1 MNDTSLVKNFSGL
14 RIFSDLFT
22 SENLAKGVDMMK
34 RPAAIAIAASLGIH
48 GVLGISFPLLSGSSP
63 KERQTPVK
71 LVDLTPDEQ
80 SKLPPQSPTS
90 GIVLPPLNGPALPS
104 TTNPAAGSFFKFQ
117 PNTPQ
122 TPFFNASPA
131 SGTSGATQ
139 SNNSLFSSSVTPSII
154 SPDYFLNGF
163 SQSNEAGNTPPPPG
177 PSPSPTSSP
186 SPSPTGSPSPS
197 PTASPTASP
206 SPGTPTPNPT
216 ATPAA
221 SPAELELAAKNQQA
235 RRLAGIKIAQQL
247 SLVQQGVQQGDGTSS
262 SIEDLN
268 SRYIKWQTNL
278 QAASQGRI
286 TPENLPL
293 ETTPY
298 PETIPPI
305 QCQNDACEGKSVI
318 FVVAIDPEGQ
328 MLGDPGVIRTTG
340 DKALDQAA
348 TQVFLN
354 TLLPNLQKPPA
365 KKRLTLYSVS
375 VDFITRTSS

>member
-1 MNDTSLVKNFSGL
+1 MNDTSLLKNLSGL
-14 RIFSDLFT
+14 RIVSDLLT
-22 SENLAKGVDMMK
+22 SENLARGVDIMK

-48 GVLGISFPLLSGSSP
+48 GVLGMSFPLLSGSPP

-80 SKLPPQSPTS
+80 NKLPPQSPTS

-104 TTNPAAGSFFKFQ
+104 TTNPAAGSSFKFQ
-117 PNTPQ
+117 PNTLQNPY
-122 TPFFNASPA
+122 FNASRA
-131 SGTSGATQ
+131 SGTSGAAQ
-139 SNNSLFSSSVTPSII
+139 PNNSLFSSSVTPTII

-163 SQSNEAGNTPPPPG
+163 SPSNESGNTPLPPG
-177 PSPSPTSSP
+177 PAPSPSPTSSP
-186 SPSPTGSPSPS
+186 SPSPTGSPSPTPS
-197 PTASPTASP
+197 PTESP
-206 SPGTPTPNPT
+206 SPGPV
-216 ATPAA
+216 ATPSPTVTPGA

-235 RRLAGIKIAQQL
+235 RRVAGVKIAQQL
-247 SLVQQGVQQGDGTSS
+247 SLAQRDGGTSS

-268 SRYIKWQTNL
+268 SRYSTWQANL
-278 QAASQGRI
+278 LAASQGRI
-286 TPENLPL
+286 TPEDLPTG
-293 ETTPY
+293 TTPY
-298 PETIPPI
+298 PEPIPPI
-305 QCQNDACEGKSVI
+305 ECQNDACEGKSVI

-375 VDFITRTSS
+375 VDFTARMPS

>member
-1 MNDTSLVKNFSGL
+1 MNDTSLLKNFSGL
-14 RIFSDLFT
+14 RTFSDLFT

-90 GIVLPPLNGPALPS
+90 GIILPPLNGPVLPS
-104 TTNPAAGSFFKFQ
+104 ATNPAAGSFFKFQ

-131 SGTSGATQ
+131 SGTSGAAQ
-139 SNNSLFSSSVTPSII
+139 PNNSLFSSSVSPTII

-163 SQSNEAGNTPPPPG
+163 SPSNESGNTPLPPG
-177 PSPSPTSSP
+177 PSPSPTPSP
-186 SPSPTGSPSPS
+186 SPSGSPSPTPS
-197 PTASPTASP
+197 PTESP
-206 SPGTPTPNPT
+206 SPGPVPTPSPT
-216 ATPAA
+216 ATPVA

-235 RRLAGIKIAQQL
+235 RRLAGVKIAQQL
-247 SLVQQGVQQGDGTSS
+247 SLAQRDGGTSS
-262 SIEDLN
+262 SIEDLD
-268 SRYIKWQTNL
+268 SRYSTWQANL
-278 QAASQGRI
+278 LAASQGRI
-286 TPENLPL
+286 TPENLPTG
-293 ETTPY
+293 TTPY
-298 PETIPPI
+298 PEPIPPI
-305 QCQNDACEGKSVI
+305 ECQNDACEGKSVI

-375 VDFITRTSS
+375 VDFIARMPS